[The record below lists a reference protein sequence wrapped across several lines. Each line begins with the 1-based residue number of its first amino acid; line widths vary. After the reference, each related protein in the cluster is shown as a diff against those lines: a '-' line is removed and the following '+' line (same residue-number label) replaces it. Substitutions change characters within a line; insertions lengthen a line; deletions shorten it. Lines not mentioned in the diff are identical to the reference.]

1 MTEYPPAEDARPTP
15 DPFSS
20 AVSADPK
27 QIAQDDPMTATAT
40 DTAGESAAVPAAA
53 SPVSSEG
60 SAAFLTGSEAK
71 NADAG
76 CVEKDPD
83 DALPP
88 VDLVSLPQALQ
99 DACMTAG
106 WTSLMPVQARALP
119 YMLEG
124 RDIMVQS
131 RTGSGKTGAYLL
143 PLLARLD
150 PAVQAVQAL
159 ILTPTR
165 ELAVQVEREAAVLFR
180 ESGLSVCAVYGGVSY
195 GKQMNALR
203 NGVAVVVG
211 TPGRILDHL
220 LRRTLSLDHIR
231 ALVLDEADRML
242 SIGFY
247 PDMKEIQRYLP
258 RQGVHATLFS
268 ATYPPHVL
276 RLAGEFLQEPQLLSL
291 SASQV
296 HVAEVQHLYCE
307 CKRMDKDRALLRV
320 LEVENPASAII
331 FCNTKADVHYVAAV
345 LQGFGFNADELSAD
359 LSQSKREDVLGRL
372 RRGEIRF
379 LVATDVAARGIDI
392 PDLSHVVLY
401 TPPEDR
407 ESYIHRAGR
416 TGRAGAAGVVISL
429 VDVMEKLELQRI
441 ARFYKISLLQL
452 PLPSETDAAHAA
464 GLRVTALLEARK
476 RQLDGLERERL
487 GRFETLAR
495 EMAEEP
501 EHLSLLA
508 LLLDDCYQ
516 RNMNPTGFFPVG
528 TKRRSRSAPEGEEGR
543 ERPARR
549 GKRRSG
555 GKKPAADARL
565 ETAAPVQDAA
575 SASTPPEEQDEKPA
589 RRRRGR
595 RRSRKRAEDGSHS
608 ASSQE

>member
-1 MTEYPPAEDARPTP
+1 MTEHLPAEDAASPAETLSTLDAEPRQG
-15 DPFSS
+15 
-20 AVSADPK
+20 V
-27 QIAQDDPMTATAT
+27 QNHPMTANPA
-40 DTAGESAAVPAAA
+40 DNAGDMPGAQAPAFDMGEDVAPFPAGGAAKDAA
-53 SPVSSEG
+53 G
-60 SAAFLTGSEAK
+60 SH
-71 NADAG
+71 AG
-76 CVEKDPD
+76 DEPE

-88 VDLVSLPQALQ
+88 VDLASLPPDLQ
-99 DACMTAG
+99 DACARAG
-106 WTSLMPVQARALP
+106 WNSLMPVQARALP

-150 PAVQAVQAL
+150 PAKRAVQAL

-165 ELAVQVEREAAVLFR
+165 ELAVQVEREAAALFGG
-180 ESGLSVCAVYGGVSY
+180 SGLDVCAVYGGVSY
-195 GKQMNALR
+195 GRQMDALK

-211 TPGRILDHL
+211 TPGRVLDHL
-220 LRRTLSLDHIR
+220 IRRTLSLDHVR
-231 ALVLDEADRML
+231 ELVFDEADRML

-247 PDMKEIQRYLP
+247 PDMKEIQRHLP
-258 RQGVHATLFS
+258 QRELHATLFS

-276 RLAGEFLQEPQLLSL
+276 RLAGEFLQNPQLLSL
-291 SASQV
+291 SADQV

-331 FCNTKADVHYVAAV
+331 FCNTKSDVHYVTAV

-359 LSQSKREDVLGRL
+359 LSQNKRENVLGRL
-372 RRGEIRF
+372 RAGEVRF

-429 VDVMEKLELQRI
+429 VDIMEKMELQRI
-441 ARFYKISLLQL
+441 ARFYKISLLNLAL
-452 PLPSETDAAHAA
+452 PGEEEAARAA
-464 GLRVTALLEARK
+464 GLRVTAILEARN
-476 RQLDGLERERL
+476 RQLSGLERERL
-487 GRFETLAR
+487 ARFEPLAR
-495 EMAEEP
+495 ELAEDP
-501 EHLSLLA
+501 EQLPLLA

-516 RNMNPTGFFPVG
+516 KNMNPAGFFPIG
-528 TKRRSRSAPEGEEGR
+528 SKRRPKSAPGGDGG
-543 ERPARR
+543 ERPSRR

-555 GKKPAADARL
+555 GRKAEAHPAGI
-565 ETAAPVQDAA
+565 EAA
-575 SASTPPEEQDEKPA
+575 SQNPDAVSASVPAEGQEKTPS

-595 RRSRKRAEDGSHS
+595 RRSGKPAEERPLS
-608 ASSQE
+608 ATSEE

>member
-1 MTEYPPAEDARPTP
+1 MTEHVPAEDAALPAEAL
-15 DPFSS
+15 S
-20 AVSADPK
+20 
-27 QIAQDDPMTATAT
+27 ILDDEPRQAARNHPMPA
-40 DTAGESAAVPAAA
+40 DTARNDGDTPGAQAPTSGMME
-53 SPVSSEG
+53 E
-60 SAAFLTGSEAK
+60 AAFFPADGAAEHAAGVHAGEEAE
-71 NADAG
+71 N
-76 CVEKDPD
+76 
-83 DALPP
+83 ALPP
-88 VDLVSLPQALQ
+88 ADFASLPQALQ
-99 DACMTAG
+99 EACARAG
-106 WTSLMPVQARALP
+106 WNALMPVQARALP

-143 PLLARLD
+143 PLIARLD
-150 PAVQAVQAL
+150 PEKRAVQAL

-165 ELAVQVEREAAVLFR
+165 ELAVQVEREAAALFGG
-180 ESGLSVCAVYGGVSY
+180 SGLTVCAVYGGVSY
-195 GKQMNALR
+195 GKQMDALKK
-203 NGVAVVVG
+203 GVAVVVG
-211 TPGRILDHL
+211 TPGRVLDHL
-220 LRRTLSLDHIR
+220 IRRTLSLEHVR
-231 ALVLDEADRML
+231 ELVFDEADRML

-258 RQGVHATLFS
+258 QRELHATLFS

-291 SASQV
+291 SADQV

-331 FCNTKADVHYVAAV
+331 FCNTKSDVHYVTAV

-359 LSQSKREDVLGRL
+359 LSQSRRENVLGRL
-372 RRGEIRF
+372 RTGEIRF

-429 VDVMEKLELQRI
+429 VDIMEKMELQRI
-441 ARFYKISLLQL
+441 ARFYRISLIQL
-452 PLPSETDAAHAA
+452 PLPSEEETARAA
-464 GLRVTALLEARK
+464 GLRVTAILEARN
-476 RQLDGLERERL
+476 RQLNGLERERL
-487 GRFETLAR
+487 ARFEPLAR
-495 EMAEEP
+495 ELAEDP
-501 EHLSLLA
+501 EQLPLLA

-516 RNMNPTGFFPVG
+516 KNMNPAGFFPIG
-528 TKRRSRSAPEGEEGR
+528 SKRRPKSAPGGGESG
-543 ERPARR
+543 ERSSRR
-549 GKRRSG
+549 GGKRRSG
-555 GKKPAADARL
+555 GRKPEAHAAGVEASSQKPDAVS
-565 ETAAPVQDAA
+565 APVPTEGQ
-575 SASTPPEEQDEKPA
+575 EKAPS

-595 RRSRKRAEDGSHS
+595 RRSGKPAEDRPLS
-608 ASSQE
+608 ATSEE

>member
-1 MTEYPPAEDARPTP
+1 MTTTETENPRESADAPA
-15 DPFSS
+15 
-20 AVSADPK
+20 AVSLVPE
-27 QIAQDDPMTATAT
+27 ATAF
-40 DTAGESAAVPAAA
+40 
-53 SPVSSEG
+53 PVSN
-60 SAAFLTGSEAK
+60 EAK
-71 NADAG
+71 NADAI
-76 CVEKDPD
+76 CLENEPE

-99 DACMTAG
+99 DACAKAG

-150 PAVQAVQAL
+150 PAVRAVQAL

-180 ESGLSVCAVYGGVSY
+180 ECGLSVCAVYGGVSY
-195 GKQMNALR
+195 GKQMDALR

-231 ALVLDEADRML
+231 ALVFDEADRML

-258 RQGVHATLFS
+258 RQGYHATLFS

-276 RLAGEFLQEPQLLSL
+276 RLAGEFLEEPQLLSL

-331 FCNTKADVHYVAAV
+331 FCNTKADVHYVTAV

-359 LSQSKREDVLGRL
+359 LSQSKRENVLGRL

-429 VDVMEKLELQRI
+429 VDIMEKLELQRI

-452 PLPSETDAAHAA
+452 PLPSEADAARAA
-464 GLRVTALLEARK
+464 GLRVTALLEARN

-495 EMAEEP
+495 EMAEDP
-501 EHLSLLA
+501 EQLSLLA

-516 RNMNPTGFFPVG
+516 RNINPTGFFPVG
-528 TKRRSRSAPEGEEGR
+528 TKRRSKPAAEGESR

-555 GKKPAADARL
+555 GRKAETDAAPAL
-565 ETAAPVQDAA
+565 ETAAPVQEAA
-575 SASTPPEEQDEKPA
+575 SAPAEEQEKKPA

-595 RRSRKRAEDGSHS
+595 RRSGKRAEDNTHS
-608 ASSQE
+608 ASSEE